1 MCVCL
6 QFWGKDRARDL
17 DLAVTSKFMLF
28 TSINIWKYYK
38 RLPKRVCDQR
48 RGPRTEARETDH
60 PNIYRIVWE
69 QESAKKTEKGG

>member
-1 MCVCL
+1 MCL
-6 QFWGKDRARDL
+6 QFWGKDRAGDV
-17 DLAVTSKFMLF
+17 DLAATSKFMLF

-60 PNIYRIVWE
+60 PNINRIVWE
-69 QESAKKTEKGG
+69 KESAKKTEKGG